1 MLPRSRKASKEKVVL
16 LLLQMVVWLGFRF
29 WFSQL
34 SVYYECLWTNTTKYV
49 VMYALTHTHTHIY
62 IERERDK
69 QTDRRGCDIGQTMHL
84 LVTSLSLPMH
94 CNKWYQN

>member
-49 VMYALTHTHTHIY
+49 VMYALTHTHTPTY
-62 IERERDK
+62 ILRERE
-69 QTDRRGCDIGQTMHL
+69 TDRQTEGDAI
-84 LVTSLSLPMH
+84 
-94 CNKWYQN
+94 